1 MSRHF
6 AQLFPD
12 MEANEDGKL
21 SLQEFQ
27 DGVAH
32 SCPSLDGLTLMKGVL
47 AEIGAENL
55 LAEHLLDL
63 VKSRMQVGQEMST
76 EALCQHLSAE
86 DVTNALNGGL
96 MSDLEQ
102 RLWEKLEMLR
112 SSEHAAVDSP
122 YAFKFAQFLAK
133 GQRTRERRRTSSESS
148 QSAESSQSDGREAR
162 NKAENHRGGARV
174 RLHSLEADA
183 QHNGVEG
190 SLLDWNASTG
200 HWDVKLSTGME
211 LSVLPANVT
220 RLCSRPGCQIGETEA
235 EGGGLK
241 TCSKCRLASYCS
253 KQCQV
258 AAWKGGHKQEC
269 AGLKFDKIMEVF
281 NSSNGMRD
289 AAKME
294 EEGLAVAGA
303 LRGVWPVKAGMIYF
317 MLGTGLT
324 VCNERVKALG
334 LLQQAREL
342 ALEADDRVLLGNVY
356 NGLGSCHQM
365 QGEIKKAIEVLE
377 LGREITVELGRR
389 EDEGATCNNLG
400 RCYQSLKQYDK
411 AIELFEHCLAIDD
424 ELGDDTPEEALTR
437 ENLGRCLSRH
447 GQHDRAISCLKQA
460 FAVLRKRGNAE
471 QQALAALDL
480 GEALWAQALAE
491 HQQDAPDATSW
502 GSISA
507 KGAKALQDAET
518 WLVTAIE
525 MAAQDGISNFGPKAR
540 MHLACVALV
549 RDDEDSAVK
558 LLSQH
563 LQGWLDGFG
572 RRSCAGCGQCRGEDT
587 PMLSCD
593 GCRAVRSESFATRL
607 PCIADCHACLGLL
620 TGTRGCMMQVLQ
632 CNVPEARV
640 EGRGRKL
647 QLWHSAQGYLPP
659 AEEMEAGGQGQGD
672 SGVVRA
678 AEGDGRVPEGGR
690 VGAL

>member
-1 MSRHF
+1 
-6 AQLFPD
+6 
-12 MEANEDGKL
+12 
-21 SLQEFQ
+21 
-27 DGVAH
+27 
-32 SCPSLDGLTLMKGVL
+32 
-47 AEIGAENL
+47 
-55 LAEHLLDL
+55 
-63 VKSRMQVGQEMST
+63 
-76 EALCQHLSAE
+76 
-86 DVTNALNGGL
+86 
-96 MSDLEQ
+96 
-102 RLWEKLEMLR
+102 
-112 SSEHAAVDSP
+112 
-122 YAFKFAQFLAK
+122 
-133 GQRTRERRRTSSESS
+133 
-148 QSAESSQSDGREAR
+148 
-162 NKAENHRGGARV
+162 
-174 RLHSLEADA
+174 
-183 QHNGVEG
+183 
-190 SLLDWNASTG
+190 
-200 HWDVKLSTGME
+200 ME

-220 RLCSRPGCQIGETEA
+220 RLCLRPGCQIGETEA

-334 LLQQAREL
+334 LLQQARDL

-356 NGLGSCHQM
+356 NGLGACHQM
-365 QGEIKKAIEVLE
+365 QGEITKAIEV
-377 LGREITVELGRR
+377 
-389 EDEGATCNNLG
+389 
-400 RCYQSLKQYDK
+400 
-411 AIELFEHCLAIDD
+411 H
-424 ELGDDTPEEALTR
+424 GDDSPEEALTR

-447 GQHDRAISCLKQA
+447 GQHDRAISCLEQA
-460 FAVLRKRGNAE
+460 FAVRRKMGNAE

-593 GCRAVRSESFATRL
+593 NCRVVRCSSPRMSRPRCATATGMLAV
-607 PCIADCHACLGLL
+607 GWL
-620 TGTRGCMMQVLQ
+620 TGRRGWGMQVLQ
-632 CNVPEARV
+632 CAAPADGV
-640 EGRGRKL
+640 EGR
-647 QLWHSAQGYLPP
+647 
-659 AEEMEAGGQGQGD
+659 E
-672 SGVVRA
+672 
-678 AEGDGRVPEGGR
+678 
-690 VGAL
+690 